1 MTLLRLAAVLAV
13 CTLMLFSTGCDDI
26 STPTFTADPT
36 ITENPNPAVPLA
48 AIVNA
53 ATNEPTVLDIQVSDG
68 KREWKIP
75 TPSAYSLSHSLP
87 VLGLRPDRQHLVTVF
102 ARNEAGKVTASTQL
116 EFTTAPLPDDF
127 PALDVLVSNPAKME
141 PGVTLF
147 ALMRWPDGEE
157 PDDEYGLAVAVDE
170 QGEVVWYRRGD
181 HLFEDTFRS
190 PSDHLL
196 TLVGYNRLEE
206 SDMLGNVVTSWHAA
220 EHPAREANELV
231 PEGSI
236 PVATET
242 FHHDIQQMPS
252 GNLLV
257 LSTEMRR
264 IDDYPTSIEDGE
276 SATAPA
282 NVIGD
287 VVVEFARDGTIV
299 NEWKLMDLLD
309 VRRLGYESLGGIWD
323 IWAYEDVEGGT
334 RDWSHGNSVFY
345 HAEGDSIL
353 VSLRHQEAVISF
365 SRTNGELNWIL
376 GTHDG
381 WQDPWNQYLLTPE
394 GDEFEWQFHQHAAE
408 ITADGSL
415 IIFDNGNFRA
425 FPPQVAATA
434 ENSYSRAVEYQIDA
448 ASKTVR
454 QAWSYGNPENE
465 VFYSPFIS
473 EADRLPI
480 TGNVLIT
487 DGGRIRDEQGRPSD
501 QIVGGEHW
509 ARIVEVTHSDQPE
522 KVFELVVDARGDDD
536 PIGWAVYR
544 SERLPS
550 LYAN

>member
-1 MTLLRLAAVLAV
+1 MTLLRLAAA
-13 CTLMLFSTGCDDI
+13 FSICALILPNAGCDNA
-26 STPTFTADPT
+26 STPTFTADPV
-36 ITENPNPAVPLA
+36 ITKNPNTAVPLA
-48 AIVNA
+48 AIVSTE
-53 ATNEPTVLDIQVSDG
+53 TNEPTIIDIQVGDG
-68 KREWKIP
+68 NRQWKIP
-75 TPSAYSLSHSLP
+75 TPTNYSLSHSLV
-87 VLGLRPDRQHLVTVF
+87 VLGLKPDRQHLVTVT
-102 ARNEAGKVTASTQL
+102 ARNEAGKSTTPSQL
-116 EFTTAPLPDDF
+116 KFTTPPLPDDF
-127 PALDVLVSNPAKME
+127 PELEVLVSNPEKME
-141 PGVTLF
+141 PGITLF
-147 ALMRWPDGEE
+147 ALMRWPDGEDT
-157 PDDEYGLAVAVDE
+157 DDEYGLAVAVDE
-170 QGEVVWYRRGD
+170 QGNVVWYRRGD
-181 HLFEDTFRS
+181 HLFEDASRS
-190 PSDHLL
+190 SSGRLL

-220 EHPAREANELV
+220 EHPNQDANELV
-231 PEGSI
+231 PAGSI

-252 GNLLV
+252 GNFLV
-257 LSTEMRR
+257 LSTEMRQ
-264 IDDYPTSIEDGE
+264 IDDYPTSVEDAE

-287 VVVEFARDGTIV
+287 VVVEFSRDGSIV

-309 VRRLGYESLGGIWD
+309 VQRLGYESLGGIWD

-345 HAEGDSIL
+345 HTETDSVL

-365 SRTNGELNWIL
+365 SRANGELNWIL

-381 WQDPWNQYLLTPE
+381 WQDPWKQYLLTPE

-415 IIFDNGNFRA
+415 ILFDNGNFRA
-425 FPPQVAATA
+425 FPASVAATV
-434 ENSYSRAVEYQIDA
+434 ETSYSRAVEYQIDA
-448 ASKTVR
+448 TSKTVR
-454 QAWSYGNPENE
+454 QTWSYGNPESD

-473 EADRLPI
+473 EADRLPT

-522 KVFELVVDARGDDD
+522 KVFELVVDARTDNDS
-536 PIGWAVYR
+536 IGWAVYR